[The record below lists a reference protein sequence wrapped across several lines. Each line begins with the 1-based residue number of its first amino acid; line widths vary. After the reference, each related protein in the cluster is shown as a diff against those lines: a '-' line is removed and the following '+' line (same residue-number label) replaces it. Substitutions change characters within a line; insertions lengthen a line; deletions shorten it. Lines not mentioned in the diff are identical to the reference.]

1 MHKKQWLFLAVYFF
15 VVPLIAQSGYDY
27 LKWYGTAEYYQGS
40 PIRNYPSNFV
50 LDSFNNGYGCISVNG
65 TARFGQDSFVNSNGI
80 GGAVLKYSN
89 KGKLLWKIPVYG
101 ADINFSKEGK
111 FRNGQFVFI
120 FNSASKSKIISD
132 SLPPGNAIVAVDS
145 LGNVDYAKA
154 LPECAFT
161 TFSSHKNTTLITIKV
176 VTSAMYFGTLFNPGI
191 YSLEISRNGNLIS
204 YTLIGKNLS
213 SRINEIVTQ
222 TNDSLLYFT
231 AFAKKGIPFI
241 GKDFQVRA
249 IDSITHP
256 GMYASDVFVACM
268 RKNGDLKWM
277 NRVDT
282 MCTEPNIYSMS
293 LTQNGNLFWCPTY
306 YKTGVIFGKRAVVRF
321 QGGSYFALAVLDAI
335 DGSIKKVYSI
345 DTVGGGNENGG
356 SLFEMSGKMT
366 VVMKASGA
374 ESFKLWQGLPDSARS
389 LLQQTC
395 MIRFDANGNYYQF
408 NESPFYFLTINT
420 FNPAFGS
427 ITGLFADAS
436 TKDYRYSNVVIPNN
450 MGNDYYF
457 MCMSIYAPNLN
468 RSNYHADQIVKI
480 FPNPV
485 EDKIHIQ
492 SNIVYNKLELTDLQ
506 GKPIAILPLLNNTA
520 SMPEIPKGLYL
531 LRASGEG
538 KNVSQYIKII
548 KY

>member
-1 MHKKQWLFLAVYFF
+1 MKKITWIVLYFLFY
-15 VVPLIAQSGYDY
+15 ISCIKAQVGYDF
-27 LKWYGTAEYYQGS
+27 LKWYGKAEYYQGS
-40 PIRNYPSNFV
+40 PIRKYPSNFV
-50 LDSFNNGYGCISVNG
+50 LDTFNNGYGCISING
-65 TARFGQDSFVNSNGI
+65 IARFGQDSFVNSNGI

-89 KGKLLWKIPVYG
+89 KGELLWKIPVYG
-101 ADINFSKEGK
+101 TDISFNKEGK

-120 FNSASKSKIISD
+120 FNSISKSKIMSD
-132 SLPPGNAIVAVDS
+132 SFPPGNVIVAVDS
-145 LGNVDYAKA
+145 LGNLDYAKA
-154 LPECAFT
+154 LPECAYT

-176 VTSAMYFGTLFNPGI
+176 VASAKYFGIVFNPGI

-204 YTLIGKNLS
+204 YILIGKNLS

-222 TNDSLLYFT
+222 ANDSLLYFT
-231 AFAKKGIPFI
+231 AFAKKGMPFT

-256 GMYASDVFVACM
+256 GMYASDVFVACL
-268 RKNGDLKWM
+268 RKNGDLKWLK
-277 NRVDT
+277 RIDT

-306 YKTGVIFGKRAVVRF
+306 YKSGVVFGKRAIVRF
-321 QGGSYFALAVLDAI
+321 QGGSYFALAVLDAE
-335 DGSIKKVYSI
+335 DGAIKKVYRI

-356 SLFEMSGKMT
+356 SLFEMSGKMS
-366 VVMKASGA
+366 VVLKASGA
-374 ESFKLWQGLPDSARS
+374 ESFKLWQGVPDSAKN

-395 MIRFDANGNYYQF
+395 IIRFDSEGNYYQF

-436 TKDYRYSNVVIPNN
+436 TKDYRYSNVIIPNN

-457 MCMSIYAPNLN
+457 MCMSIYAPNMN

-485 EDKIHIQ
+485 EDIIHLQ

-506 GKPIAILPLLNNTA
+506 GKLIAILPMLNNTA
-520 SMPEIPKGLYL
+520 SMLEIPRGMYL

-538 KNVSQYIKII
+538 ESISKYIKII